1 MRLHVKR
8 DLQNGL
14 TIKIGD
20 KTMSKEFQNKTVF
33 ITGAAKGQGRAV
45 ALGFAEEGAN
55 IIAFDLGEKISY
67 PAYNRS
73 SNEDLEKLKDDVEKV
88 GGRIVIYAGDVRKGE
103 DVKEAVERGVKEFG
117 GIDILFSNAG
127 IAAYGNSWELTE
139 EQWDAMIEINLR
151 GGWLVSKYVIPH
163 LIEKK
168 KGVIIYNSSIAGLRG
183 MNRMSHYSASKHG
196 LVGLTKSQAI
206 ELAPYGIRV
215 VSLHPTGVNT
225 PMNDGLAEL
234 EGTTPIEIAE
244 RSAGNLLPVPWVETS
259 DIVAAVKYIASE
271 DARYMTGNQFV
282 LDAGLLTR

>member
-1 MRLHVKR
+1 
-8 DLQNGL
+8 
-14 TIKIGD
+14 
-20 KTMSKEFQNKTVF
+20 MSKEFENKTVF

-55 IIAFDLGEKISY
+55 IIAFDLGEKIAY

>member
-1 MRLHVKR
+1 MA
-8 DLQNGL
+8 
-14 TIKIGD
+14 
-20 KTMSKEFQNKTVF
+20 SEFKNKTVF

-45 ALGFAEEGAN
+45 ALSFAKDGAN
-55 IIAFDLGEKISY
+55 IIAFDLGEKIPY

-73 SNEDLEKLKDDVEKV
+73 SNDDLEKLKSDVEEL
-88 GGRIVIYAGDVRKGE
+88 GGKILIYAGDVRKSV

-127 IAAYGNSWELTE
+127 IAAYGYSWKLSE
-139 EQWDAMIEINLR
+139 EEWEAVIDINLK
-151 GGWLVSKYVIPH
+151 GGFLVSKYVIPH
-163 LIEKK
+163 MIEKK
-168 KGVIIYNSSIAGLRG
+168 SGVIIYNSSVAGLRG
-183 MNRMSHYSASKHG
+183 FGRMSHYAASKHG

-234 EGTTPIEIAE
+234 EGTTPVEIAE
-244 RSAGNLLPVPWVETS
+244 RSAGNLLKTPWIETE
-259 DIVAAVKYIASE
+259 DIVAAVRYIAG
-271 DARYMTGNQFV
+271 DGARYLTGSQFV

>member
-1 MRLHVKR
+1 MA
-8 DLQNGL
+8 G
-14 TIKIGD
+14 
-20 KTMSKEFQNKTVF
+20 EFENKTIF

-45 ALGFAEEGAN
+45 ALAFAREGAN
-55 IIAFDLGEKISY
+55 IAAFDLGEKIPY

-73 SNEDLEKLKDDVEKV
+73 SNEDLEKLKAEVEAIGAK
-88 GGRIVIYAGDVRKGE
+88 ILIYAGDVRKAE
-103 DVKEAVERGVKEFG
+103 DVREAVERAVNEFG

-127 IAAYGNSWELTE
+127 IAAYGYSWELTE
-139 EQWDAMIEINLR
+139 EQWDTLIDVNLK
-151 GGWLVSKYVIPH
+151 GGFLVSKYVIPH

-168 KGVIIYNSSIAGLRG
+168 SGVIIYNSSVGGLRG
-183 MNRMSHYSASKHG
+183 FGRMSHYAASKHG

-234 EGTTPIEIAE
+234 EGTTPVEIAE
-244 RSAGNLLPVPWVETS
+244 RSAGNLLKTPWIETEDVVE
-259 DIVAAVKYIASE
+259 AVKYIAS
-271 DARYMTGNQFV
+271 DRARYMTGSQFV